1 MPPSTQH
8 KYLERIDSLYVLTN
22 GTYTVQA
29 TLPMPVS
36 KYVDG
41 KFVPFGEIK
50 EIKSSGVPIK
60 IDGVQ
65 R

>member
-1 MPPSTQH
+1 
-8 KYLERIDSLYVLTN
+8 
-22 GTYTVQA
+22 
-29 TLPMPVS
+29 MPVS